1 MVLPRETGVRNQ
13 QVAGREEKIWLS
25 SFQVFNFSRRSPVQG
40 ILLTIYLAALLSGC
54 TQANSS
60 QATQPNNDQPYQLLF
75 TDPNQTSQNDNL
87 DPIGETVAQYIDRA
101 TVSLD
106 VAAYELNN
114 KTIAEAISQAKDRG
128 VQIRIVTEHSNR
140 QKTLLQNLEQ
150 QGIPVEDD
158 GEENRGLM
166 HDKFLII
173 DGEVLGMG
181 SMNLTRNCTQRNNN
195 NFIFWDSQKDP
206 AIAQLIDNYQIEF
219 EQLWSG
225 KFGPMKVPQ
234 TPYPKIQLKD
244 GTILETYFSPED
256 QPLTALENTL
266 AEAKYSVDILAFSFT
281 AKALEKILRQDM
293 SQGVAVRGIFEKKQN
308 STYSSFLRLSA
319 LGGDMREDTNLYM
332 MHHKVM
338 LIDRDS
344 DTPTVAFGSFNFSNG
359 ANTRNDENLLIV
371 HNNKAMSQSFGQEFD
386 HLWAER

>member
-1 MVLPRETGVRNQ
+1 MKNQ
-13 QVAGREEKIWLS
+13 QCINRVKKFRQTFFELLP
-25 SFQVFNFSRRSPVQG
+25 FLRRILVVR
-40 ILLTIYLAALLSGC
+40 ILLIICFSGLLSGC
-54 TQANSS
+54 TQINIS
-60 QATQPNNDQPYQLLF
+60 QATQLSNDRPYRLLF
-75 TDPNQTSQNDNL
+75 TNPNQTSQNNSL
-87 DPIGETVAQYIDRA
+87 DPIGETVAQYISQA
-101 TVSLD
+101 KSSLD
-106 VAAYELNN
+106 IAAYELNN
-114 KTIAEAISQAKDRG
+114 QTIAEAISQAKYRG

-140 QKTLLQNLEQ
+140 QKALLQSLEQ

-225 KFGPMKVPQ
+225 KFGPMKMPQ

-244 GTILETYFSPED
+244 GTVIETYFSPED
-256 QPLTALENTL
+256 QPLTALGNTL

-281 AKALEKILRQDM
+281 AKALEKILQQDM
-293 SQGVAVRGIFEKKQN
+293 AQGVAVRGIFEKKQN

-319 LGGDMREDTNLYM
+319 LGGDIKEDTNLYM

-359 ANTRNDENLLIV
+359 ANSRNDENLLIV

-386 HLWAER
+386 HLWSER

>member
-1 MVLPRETGVRNQ
+1 VKNKQYLGCRGKIRLSIFKFQNLSQPSLFLGVLL
-13 QVAGREEKIWLS
+13 AICIS
-25 SFQVFNFSRRSPVQG
+25 G
-40 ILLTIYLAALLSGC
+40 ILSGC
-54 TQANSS
+54 TQTADSRVNKLSV
-60 QATQPNNDQPYQLLF
+60 DKPYTLLF
-75 TDPNQTSQNDNL
+75 TNPNQTSQSDHL
-87 DPIGETVAQYIDRA
+87 DPLGKAVAQHISQA
-101 TVSLD
+101 KSTLD
-106 VAAYELNN
+106 IAAYELNN
-114 KTIAEAISQAKDRG
+114 ETITEAISLAKSRG

-140 QKTLLQNLEQ
+140 QEAPLQKLEQ

-158 GEENRGLM
+158 GAENRGLM

-173 DGEVLGMG
+173 DGQVLGMG
-181 SMNLTRNCTQRNNN
+181 SMNFTRNCTQRNNN
-195 NFIFWDSQKDP
+195 NFVFWDSHQDP

-244 GTILETYFSPED
+244 GTVLETYFSPED
-256 QPLTALENTL
+256 QPLTALENALTK
-266 AEAKYSVDILAFSFT
+266 AKQSVDILAFSFT
-281 AKALEKILRQDM
+281 AKALEKILQEDIAR
-293 SQGVAVRGIFEKKQN
+293 GVAVRGIFEHKQN

-319 LGGDMREDTNLYM
+319 LGGDIREDTNLYM
-332 MHHKVM
+332 MHHKVL

-344 DTPTVAFGSFNFSNG
+344 DAPSLVFGSFNFSIG

-386 HLWAER
+386 HLWSER

>member
-1 MVLPRETGVRNQ
+1 VKNQ
-13 QVAGREEKIWLS
+13 QRTNRAKQFRQTFFEFLS
-25 SFQVFNFSRRSPVQG
+25 FLRRILVVR
-40 ILLTIYLAALLSGC
+40 ILLIICFSELLSGC
-54 TQANSS
+54 TQTNIS
-60 QATQPNNDQPYQLLF
+60 QATQLSNDRPYRLLF
-75 TDPNQTSQNDNL
+75 TNPNQTSQNNSF
-87 DPIGETVAQYIDRA
+87 DPIGETVAQYISQA
-101 TVSLD
+101 KSSLD
-106 VAAYELNN
+106 IAAYELNN
-114 KTIAEAISQAKDRG
+114 QTIAEAISQAKYRG

-140 QKTLLQNLEQ
+140 QKALLQSLEQ

-181 SMNLTRNCTQRNNN
+181 SMNLTHNCTQRNNN

-244 GTILETYFSPED
+244 GTVIETYFSPED
-256 QPLTALENTL
+256 QPLTALGNTL

-281 AKALEKILRQDM
+281 AKALEKILQQDM
-293 SQGVAVRGIFEKKQN
+293 AQGVAVRGIFEKKQN

-319 LGGDMREDTNLYM
+319 LGGDMREDSNFYL

-386 HLWAER
+386 HLWSER

>member
-1 MVLPRETGVRNQ
+1 VKNKQYLGCRGKIRLSILKFQNLSQSSLFLGV
-13 QVAGREEKIWLS
+13 
-25 SFQVFNFSRRSPVQG
+25 
-40 ILLTIYLAALLSGC
+40 LLTICISGILSGC
-54 TQANSS
+54 TQTTDS
-60 QATQPNNDQPYQLLF
+60 QINKLSVDKPYTLLF
-75 TDPNQTSQNDNL
+75 TNPNQTSQSDHL
-87 DPIGETVAQYIDRA
+87 DPLGEAVAQHISQA
-101 TVSLD
+101 KSTLD
-106 VAAYELNN
+106 IAAYELNN
-114 KTIAEAISQAKDRG
+114 ETITKAISQAKSRG

-140 QKTLLQNLEQ
+140 QEAPLQKLEQ

-158 GEENRGLM
+158 GAENRGLM

-173 DGEVLGMG
+173 DGQVLGMG
-181 SMNLTRNCTQRNNN
+181 SMNFTRNCTQRNNN
-195 NFIFWDSQKDP
+195 NFVFWDSHQDP

-244 GTILETYFSPED
+244 GTVLETYFSPEN

-266 AEAKYSVDILAFSFT
+266 ANAKQSVDILAFSFT
-281 AKALEKILRQDM
+281 AKALEKILQEDIAR
-293 SQGVAVRGIFEKKQN
+293 GVAVRGIFEHKQN

-319 LGGDMREDTNLYM
+319 LGGDIREDTNLYM
-332 MHHKVM
+332 MHHKVL

-344 DTPTVAFGSFNFSNG
+344 DAPSLVFGSFNFSLG

-386 HLWAER
+386 QLWSER